1 MSENELSRVSNFLR
15 QNNFAHHVDMNAN
28 YANLFCADIQERV
41 AQLQVATAQKT
52 IDVVL
57 PKIIFREAAVQI
69 GSGEIDLEVKLQFD
83 LKDKQILTLEAIIQ
97 SENDI
102 TSHF

>member
-41 AQLQVATAQKT
+41 A
-52 IDVVL
+52 
-57 PKIIFREAAVQI
+57 
-69 GSGEIDLEVKLQFD
+69 
-83 LKDKQILTLEAIIQ
+83 
-97 SENDI
+97 
-102 TSHF
+102 